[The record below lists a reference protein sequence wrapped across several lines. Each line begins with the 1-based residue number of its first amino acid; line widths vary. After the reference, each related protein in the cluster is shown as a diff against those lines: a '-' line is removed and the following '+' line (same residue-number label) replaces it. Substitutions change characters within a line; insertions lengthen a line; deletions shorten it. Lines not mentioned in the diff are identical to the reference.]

1 MNICAISAA
10 ISELRFNGCNIDCEQ
25 RGRVFYYRMGTP

>member
-10 ISELRFNGCNIDCEQ
+10 ISELRFNGCNIECE
-25 RGRVFYYRMGTP
+25 RRESVWYYRMGAA